1 MLVLGRKRRELN
13 PFSMVDHL
21 PRPGRVASLVSAIGL
36 PVEGWITNWQHR
48 VVVDPRTEG
57 G

>member
-36 PVEGWITNWQHR
+36 RVERWITIWQRR
-48 VVVDPRTEG
+48 VDVDPRTQG